1 MAVIECAQIQKKY
14 KRKEAINS
22 ITFHLE
28 EDKIIGLIGR
38 NGSGKTTLLKLLAGI
53 IKPTSGVLKVF
64 DENPFNNLF
73 VSANS
78 IYIHDQMLFPGSFTL
93 QDNLDTAANF
103 YRHWDNDLANRLM
116 GYFNLNTE
124 SYHADLSKGMK
135 ATFNFIFGLS
145 THCPLTLLDEPING
159 MDEVVRKDVYR
170 ALLKDYIANPRTI
183 IISSHFLEEMEHL
196 LEDIL
201 FIDDGKVLFHKPLE
215 EMQSYALA
223 LQGPTAVIQKWTV
236 GQDIL
241 DDLQV
246 APGYTKVILRAVDC
260 TFDDRAL
267 QQEDITISSVS
278 ASEVYKFMSDAK
290 KDMRIDGIFKR

>member
-103 YRHWDNDLANRLM
+103 YSHWDNDLANRLM

-241 DDLQV
+241 DELQV

-290 KDMRIDGIFKR
+290 KDMRIDEIFKR

>member
-1 MAVIECAQIQKKY
+1 MSIIECTQVQKKY
-14 KRKEAINS
+14 RRKEALKN
-22 ITFHLE
+22 ITLYLN

-64 DENPFNNLF
+64 GETPFNNLF

-78 IYIHDQMLFPGSFTL
+78 IYIHDQMLFPRSFTL
-93 QDNLDTAANF
+93 QDNLDTAADF
-103 YRHWDNDLANRLM
+103 YSHWDSDLANRLM
-116 GYFNLNTE
+116 TYFNLNPD
-124 SYHADLSKGMK
+124 SYHSDLSKGMK

-145 THCPLTLLDEPING
+145 THCQLTLLDEPING

-183 IISSHFLEEMEHL
+183 IISSHFLKEMEHL

-201 FIDDGKVLFHKPLE
+201 LIDDGKVLFHKSLE

-223 LQGPTAVIQKWTV
+223 LEGPTAAIQKWTA
-236 GQDIL
+236 GQNIL
-241 DDLQV
+241 DEFQI

-267 QQEDITISSVS
+267 QQEDITISSVGT
-278 ASEVYKFMSDAK
+278 SEVYKFMSDTK
-290 KDMRIDGIFKR
+290 KDVRIDEIFEK